1 MKSQAPPLLPIFH
14 SRGQAELLAL
24 VLLTGP
30 DERSLTQLA
39 QQTGLSLAT
48 VQREITRFE
57 EAGVVGSRR
66 VGNVRLVRA
75 AENRDAELLAELLLR
90 SFGPRQV
97 VTEELA
103 QVKEIDQVIIFGS
116 WAARYLGERG
126 HAPNDLDLLILGAPD
141 QRQLSRA
148 CLAIG
153 RRIGK
158 EVNTVQRDPNWW
170 TSNSGDPLFRE
181 IKRRPHL
188 VL

>member
-24 VLLTGP
+24 VLLTSP

-48 VQREITRFE
+48 VHREVTRFE

-75 AENRDAELLAELLLR
+75 AENRDVELLAELLLR

-103 QVKEIDQVIIFGS
+103 RVEGIDQVVIFGS

-126 HAPNDLDLLILGAPD
+126 HAPNDLDLLILGSPN
-141 QRQLSRA
+141 QHQLSRA

-158 EVNTVQRDPNWW
+158 EVNTVEREMVWW
-170 TSNSGDPLFRE
+170 TSKSDDPLFRE

>member
-1 MKSQAPPLLPIFH
+1 MKSQAPPLLPVFR

-24 VLLTGP
+24 ILLSSP
-30 DERSLTQLA
+30 EERSLTQLA
-39 QQTGLSLAT
+39 HQTELSLAT
-48 VQREITRFE
+48 VQREVTRLE
-57 EAGVVGSRR
+57 EAGVVDSRR

-75 AENRDAELLAELLLR
+75 ARNRDAELLAELLLR

-97 VTEELA
+97 VAEELA
-103 QVKEIDQVIIFGS
+103 EVEGIDQVVIFGS

-126 HAPNDLDLLILGAPD
+126 HAPNDLDLLILGTPD
-141 QRQLSRA
+141 QRRLSRA

-158 EVNTVQRDPNWW
+158 EVNTVDRDPTWW
-170 TSNSGDPLFRE
+170 TSKTDDPLIRE

-188 VL
+188 VV

>member
-1 MKSQAPPLLPIFH
+1 MKSQAPPLLPVFR

-24 VLLTGP
+24 ILLSSP
-30 DERSLTQLA
+30 EERSLTQLA
-39 QQTGLSLAT
+39 HQTELSLAT
-48 VQREITRFE
+48 VQREVTRFE
-57 EAGVVGSRR
+57 EAGVVDSRR

-97 VTEELA
+97 VAEELA
-103 QVKEIDQVIIFGS
+103 QVEGIDQVVIFGS

-126 HAPNDLDLLILGAPD
+126 HAPNDLDLLILGSPNMS
-141 QRQLSRA
+141 QLSRA

-158 EVNTVQRDPNWW
+158 EVNTVDRDPTWW
-170 TSNSGDPLFRE
+170 TSSSDDPLIRE

-188 VL
+188 VV

>member
-1 MKSQAPPLLPIFH
+1 MKLQAPPLLPVFR

-24 VLLTGP
+24 ILLSSP
-30 DERSLTQLA
+30 EERSLTQLA
-39 QQTGLSLAT
+39 HQTELSLAT
-48 VQREITRFE
+48 VQREVTRLE

-75 AENRDAELLAELLLR
+75 AINRDTELLAELLLR

-97 VTEELA
+97 VVEELA
-103 QVKEIDQVIIFGS
+103 RVEGIDQVVIFGS

-126 HAPNDLDLLILGAPD
+126 HAPNDLDILILGDPN
-141 QRQLSRA
+141 QHQLSRA

-158 EVNTVQRDPNWW
+158 EVNTVQRELTWW
-170 TSNSGDPLFRE
+170 TSKSDDPLFRE
-181 IKRRPHL
+181 IIRRPHL
-188 VL
+188 VV